1 MIGVSGCATLNSRT
15 KASACAHRDLLLEV
29 DGRLVPAP
37 HQVRHDRLGRREVP
51 HEVAVGPP
59 PQHGRGCYTDRPL
72 VRGSGYRRRVAF
84 VDLLAHPDVVE
95 EQVLASP
102 VGFLALHG
110 GLEPGTAEIARE
122 AARRSGASCYAIVQP
137 DDLKHHVPSHEN
149 DPAHAPLL
157 AGFLAHVEVV
167 VSVHGYWGHDE
178 LHSALLVG
186 GGDRAL
192 AADLADAPAGRAARV
207 RRDRR
212 ARPHPASAARAQPP
226 QSRESRRAAGCR
238 SSCPT
243 RCGRSAPTAGASAAT
258 CTARTP
264 RRWSRRWPTS
274 RPTST

>member
-1 MIGVSGCATLNSRT
+1 
-15 KASACAHRDLLLEV
+15 
-29 DGRLVPAP
+29 
-37 HQVRHDRLGRREVP
+37 
-51 HEVAVGPP
+51 
-59 PQHGRGCYTDRPL
+59 
-72 VRGSGYRRRVAF
+72 VAF

-157 AGFLAHVEVV
+157 AGFLEHVEVV

-186 GGDRAL
+186 GGDRVLAAELATRLRVAL
-192 AADLADAPAGRAARV
+192 PDYVVIDELGHIPRRLRGLDPRNPVNRAARGVQVELPHPVRAIGPYGRGERGDLHRAHTEALVAALADFAADL
-207 RRDRR
+207 
-212 ARPHPASAARAQPP
+212 
-226 QSRESRRAAGCR
+226 
-238 SSCPT
+238 T
-243 RCGRSAPTAGASAAT
+243 
-258 CTARTP
+258 
-264 RRWSRRWPTS
+264 
-274 RPTST
+274 